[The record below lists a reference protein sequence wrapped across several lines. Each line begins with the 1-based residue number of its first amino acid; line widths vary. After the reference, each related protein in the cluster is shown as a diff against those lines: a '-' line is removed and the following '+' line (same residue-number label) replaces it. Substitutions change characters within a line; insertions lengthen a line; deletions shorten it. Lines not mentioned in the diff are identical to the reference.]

1 MRQQSWS
8 TKTSTPASSA
18 ERGSSNS
25 RGAHG
30 AARSKSSVRQS
41 SGSKELQ
48 SVERQTD
55 NRLHKQTTTVPESA
69 GETSQTKPEQNVDD
83 TIRSEHQ
90 EAEDAATIMDRRA
103 STLTLWP
110 SLESLTIQPLS
121 LPSHT
126 ISSPIHHATHTTSN
140 AHPYAASD
148 LFQDI
153 DLAEKGFALGTE
165 TRDWA
170 RALGTGKNGER
181 TVKRNCCGVMFDG
194 SIRRLLVWVLVVVSV
209 LGMGF
214 AVAGAMGLL
223 GPGGQGV
230 GESA

>member
-1 MRQQSWS
+1 VRQQSWS

-18 ERGSSNS
+18 ERGSSTS

-55 NRLHKQTTTVPESA
+55 NRLDKQTTTVPESA

-90 EAEDAATIMDRRA
+90 EEEDAATIMDRRA
-103 STLTLWP
+103 SILTLWP
-110 SLESLTIQPLS
+110 SLESFTIQPLS

-126 ISSPIHHATHTTSN
+126 TPSPIHHA
-140 AHPYAASD
+140 AHPSSISHASSGP
-148 LFQDI
+148 FQDI
-153 DLAEKGFALGTE
+153 DLAEKGLAIGTE

-170 RALGTGKNGER
+170 RALSAGKNGER
-181 TVKRNCCGVMFDG
+181 AVKRNCCGVMIDG
-194 SIRRLLVWVLVVVSV
+194 KVRRLWIWVLVVVSV

-230 GESA
+230 GQSA